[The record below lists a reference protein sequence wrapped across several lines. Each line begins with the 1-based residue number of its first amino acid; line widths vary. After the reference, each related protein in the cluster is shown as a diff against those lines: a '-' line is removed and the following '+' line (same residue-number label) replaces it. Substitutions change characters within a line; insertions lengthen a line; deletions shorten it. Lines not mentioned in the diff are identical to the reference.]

1 MPGKKRVRAIA
12 AMAKKVRDYWALKQ
26 RPRDSERLGLDPL
39 TMTRPHSGR
48 KLPVRAHSDIRT
60 EARLFQT
67 LNRLKHFGLG
77 RLFTRK
83 SWVWAHHPLPCYWS
97 ISTARPDYTAE
108 ELDHGRA
115 WGVLTFKGVTEEK
128 VREIE
133 RVMYHDWRLIPKHE
147 EEEFKR
153 FTPVPETS
161 VRYVPYPPLLRAM
174 IFAQRQKEG
183 GDTGEEP
190 MIDLQRNRHFP
201 KDYFK
206 NLDLKRRAEGTPV

>member
-1 MPGKKRVRAIA
+1 MYTHTYI
-12 AMAKKVRDYWALKQ
+12 YI
-26 RPRDSERLGLDPL
+26 
-39 TMTRPHSGR
+39 PHM
-48 KLPVRAHSDIRT
+48 
-60 EARLFQT
+60 
-67 LNRLKHFGLG
+67 
-77 RLFTRK
+77 
-83 SWVWAHHPLPCYWS
+83 HPHIYP
-97 ISTARPDYTAE
+97 STYIYPIYTA
-108 ELDHGRA
+108 LYTPPHMAGLLGGFRPF
-115 WGVLTFKGVTEEK
+115 VLSCSSPRLGVTEEK